1 MISHLLLFFSLSICF
16 SCGDVAQIHISY
28 TGKTNEML
36 LMWVSDS
43 TDDPS
48 IARYGLSPAHLSSQA
63 QGTVDSYT
71 NDQGYTSGGIHQV
84 LLQDLSPSTT
94 YFYQV
99 GGDDWS
105 SIYNF
110 SSAPE
115 DGTKD
120 IVFGVIGDV
129 GTDANSQETFRGL
142 VAMKSKYG
150 LDVVI
155 HAGDLS
161 YANDYDYG
169 GPIWDKYGDILT
181 PLASSTPYNPSV
193 GNHEKQD
200 NFLAF
205 QYRYA
210 TDVLENNTNG
220 GDFYWSFNYGIVHTI
235 MLSSETDYG
244 TDSTQY
250 SWLKDDLAKID
261 RSVTPW
267 VVAMWHTPWYNS
279 NKAHQKAGED
289 MRESFEGLFYR
300 YKVDIGIV
308 GHVHAYERTH
318 PVYQYEVTSG
328 ATRYITVGNGGTPE
342 GLYFSWE
349 PKPSWSAFR
358 ISEWGYSRLHFYNST
373 HAHWTMR
380 DDSTESIKDD
390 SWFIRGQ

>member
-261 RSVTPW
+261 RSVLC
-267 VVAMWHTPWYNS
+267 
-279 NKAHQKAGED
+279 K
-289 MRESFEGLFYR
+289 GL
-300 YKVDIGIV
+300 
-308 GHVHAYERTH
+308 
-318 PVYQYEVTSG
+318 
-328 ATRYITVGNGGTPE
+328 
-342 GLYFSWE
+342 LW
-349 PKPSWSAFR
+349 
-358 ISEWGYSRLHFYNST
+358 
-373 HAHWTMR
+373 
-380 DDSTESIKDD
+380 
-390 SWFIRGQ
+390 